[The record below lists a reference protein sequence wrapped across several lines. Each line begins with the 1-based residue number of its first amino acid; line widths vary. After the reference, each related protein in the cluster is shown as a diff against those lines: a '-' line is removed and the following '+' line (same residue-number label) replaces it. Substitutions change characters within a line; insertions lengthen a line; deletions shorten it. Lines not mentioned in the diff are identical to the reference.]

1 MICLILSILKIIEL
15 IFKNSNNEITE
26 TMIKKYPRIKLLKY
40 IKNNTVIRTSDVK
53 FFFVSFLSS

>member
-26 TMIKKYPRIKLLKY
+26 TMIKKYLE
-40 IKNNTVIRTSDVK
+40 
-53 FFFVSFLSS
+53 